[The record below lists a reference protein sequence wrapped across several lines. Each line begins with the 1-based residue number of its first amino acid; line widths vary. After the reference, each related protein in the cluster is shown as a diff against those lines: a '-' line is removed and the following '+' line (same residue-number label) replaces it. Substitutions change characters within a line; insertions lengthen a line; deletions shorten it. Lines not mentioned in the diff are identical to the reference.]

1 MAEGLRQVVEVAT
14 PQPKCRWYPQPSVAG
29 PQPRSCR
36 PSSTCR
42 RPSTKMSLAVEE
54 FDNKKILPSEREY
67 LVKLY
72 SPKHAKQQKEQEDGK
87 Q

>member
-1 MAEGLRQVVEVAT
+1 
-14 PQPKCRWYPQPSVAG
+14 
-29 PQPRSCR
+29 
-36 PSSTCR
+36 
-42 RPSTKMSLAVEE
+42 MSLAVEE

-87 Q
+87 QL